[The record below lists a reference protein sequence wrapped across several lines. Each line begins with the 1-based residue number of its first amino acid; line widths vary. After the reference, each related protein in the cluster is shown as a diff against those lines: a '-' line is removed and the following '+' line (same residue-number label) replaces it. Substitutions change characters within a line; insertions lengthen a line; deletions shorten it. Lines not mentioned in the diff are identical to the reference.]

1 MIEDEKVIMCE
12 YIGLAILLA
21 DKMGLEDISD
31 RLQEIIDDV
40 DV

>member
-1 MIEDEKVIMCE
+1 MNDEKVIMCE
-12 YIGLAILLA
+12 YIGLAILMA
-21 DKMGLEDISD
+21 DKLGFEDIVD

>member
-1 MIEDEKVIMCE
+1 MEDEKVIMCE
-12 YIGLAILLA
+12 YIGLAILMA
-21 DKMGLEDISD
+21 KKIGEDEVAD

>member
-12 YIGLAILLA
+12 YIGLAILMANKL
-21 DKMGLEDISD
+21 GLEDISD

-40 DV
+40 DL

>member
-1 MIEDEKVIMCE
+1 MNEQKVIMCE

-21 DKMGLEDISD
+21 DKMGLDDISD

>member
-1 MIEDEKVIMCE
+1 MNEQKVIMCE

-21 DKMGLEDISD
+21 NKLGLDDISD